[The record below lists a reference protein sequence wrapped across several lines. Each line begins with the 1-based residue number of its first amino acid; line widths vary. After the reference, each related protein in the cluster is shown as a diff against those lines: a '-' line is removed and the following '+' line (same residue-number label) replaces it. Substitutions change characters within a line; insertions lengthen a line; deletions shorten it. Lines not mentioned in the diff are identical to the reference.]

1 MFVVCLEDNLK
12 NFTGDKI
19 YQVLNTKDNTKD
31 NEYEIESDNNI
42 KTWVSNRYFAQI
54 DFIDYK

>member
-19 YQVLNTKDNTKD
+19 YQVLNTKDN
-31 NEYEIESDNNI
+31 EYEIESDDNVE
-42 KTWVSNRYFAQI
+42 TWVSNRHFAQI

>member
-12 NFTGDKI
+12 DFTVDKI
-19 YQVLNTKDNTKD
+19 YEVLNAKN
-31 NEYEIESDNNI
+31 NEYEIESDNNV